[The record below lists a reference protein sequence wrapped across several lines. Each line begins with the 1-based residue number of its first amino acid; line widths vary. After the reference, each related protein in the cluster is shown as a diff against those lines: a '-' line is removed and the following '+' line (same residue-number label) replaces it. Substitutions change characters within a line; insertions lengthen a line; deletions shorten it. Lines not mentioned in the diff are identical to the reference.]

1 MNVLLL
7 LGGTVILIV
16 GAELLVRGAARL
28 ASAAGVSPLVIG
40 LTVVAFGT
48 SSPEL
53 AVSIKASLAGQAGL
67 AVGNVVGSNIFNVLL
82 ILGVSALVT
91 PLMVSRQLIRLD
103 VPLMI
108 IVSGLVWL
116 LAADGRVG
124 RLEGAGLFLIL
135 IVYTVFLIVQ
145 SRRET
150 GAVKDEYVAAVAP
163 GRSRWPLDLVLVV
176 GGLALLV
183 LGSKWLVI
191 GAIAIARSLGVS
203 DLVLGLT
210 IVAAGTSMPEAV
222 TSVVASLRGQR
233 DLAVGNVVGSNIF
246 NLLGVLGLSSLVSP
260 DGVAVSVA
268 ALNFDI
274 PVMTAVALACLPV
287 FFTGQSIARWEGGLF
302 LGYYLAYTAYLVLA
316 AQQHEA
322 LPLYS
327 RAMMVFVVPVTALTL
342 ALLAVRGWR
351 RRRLG

>member
-7 LGGTVILIV
+7 LGGTVLLIV

-28 ASAAGVSPLVIG
+28 AAAAGVSPLVIG

-53 AVSIKASLAGQAGL
+53 AVSMKAALAGQAGL

-82 ILGVSALVT
+82 ILGLSALVA
-91 PLMVSRQLIRLD
+91 PLLVSRQLIRLD

-108 IVSGLVWL
+108 AASGLVWL
-116 LAADGRVG
+116 LAADGKVG

-135 IVYTVFLIVQ
+135 VVYTVFLIVQ

-150 GAVKDEYVAAVAP
+150 GAVKDEYAAAVRP
-163 GRSRWPLDLVLVV
+163 GRGRWPGDLALVV

-183 LGSKWLVI
+183 LGSDWLVT
-191 GAIAIARSLGVS
+191 GASAIARALGVS

-222 TSVVASLRGQR
+222 TSIVASLRGQR
-233 DLAVGNVVGSNIF
+233 DIAVGNVVGSNLF

-260 DGVAVSVA
+260 AGMAVSAA
-268 ALNFDI
+268 ALHFDI

-287 FFTGQSIARWEGGLF
+287 FFTGQAIARWEGGLF
-302 LGYYLAYTAYLVLA
+302 VGYYLAYTVYLVLA
-316 AQQHEA
+316 AQQHEV
-322 LPLYS
+322 LPYYS
-327 RAMMVFVVPVTALTL
+327 RAMMVFVVPVTAVTL
-342 ALLAVRGWR
+342 VLLAVRGWR
-351 RRRLG
+351 RRRMG